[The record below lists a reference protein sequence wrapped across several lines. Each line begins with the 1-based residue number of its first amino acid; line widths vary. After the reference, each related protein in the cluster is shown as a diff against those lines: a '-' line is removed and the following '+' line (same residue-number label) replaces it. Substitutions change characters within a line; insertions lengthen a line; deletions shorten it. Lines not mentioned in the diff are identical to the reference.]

1 MFKAHQTRIGEGTF
15 IHPTAKIRGLNG
27 EATSIV
33 LGDNTYIGEGV
44 EIICDNFELGDY
56 GKIHKYTTIH
66 GYKECR
72 IGNNFWIGQFSI
84 IDCIGGVK
92 IGDNVGVGAHSQ
104 LWSHIKYG
112 DRLQGCQY
120 NSEKPLIL
128 EDDVWLVGHVICS
141 PGTMKRRSMALA
153 GSVIV
158 GDMEE
163 NTIYGGSPA
172 KPMIDK
178 DHRNGQLYKQQF
190 IDNLPIWV
198 KVEKMIGYLKES
210 GVRNVLVVETKD
222 QVDFTNDLTY
232 FVIEDRKYKKTGSV
246 DEVEFMKFLL
256 PEKAKFTPYERGY

>member
-33 LGDNTYIGEGV
+33 LGDNVYIGEGV

-66 GYKECR
+66 GYKECH
-72 IGNNFWIGQFSI
+72 IGHNFWIGQFSI

-141 PGTMKRRSMALA
+141 PITAHRQSMALA
-153 GSVIV
+153 GSVITK
-158 GDMEE
+158 DMEE
-163 NTIYGGSPA
+163 NMIYAGCPA
-172 KPMIDK
+172 KQTSK
-178 DHRNGQLYKQQF
+178 KQF
-190 IDNLPIWV
+190 
-198 KVEKMIGYLKES
+198 KEVS
-210 GVRNVLVVETKD
+210 NTNKLNRMAKYIQEAGVRNIVVCLSKD